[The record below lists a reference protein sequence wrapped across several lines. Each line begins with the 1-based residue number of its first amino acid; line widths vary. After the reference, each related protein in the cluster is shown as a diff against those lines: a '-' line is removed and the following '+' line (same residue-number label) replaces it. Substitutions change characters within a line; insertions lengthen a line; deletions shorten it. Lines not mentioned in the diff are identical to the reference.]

1 METEIEYNYDAI
13 KRLQQQ
19 TNSNFNRV
27 FICAYDINTTG
38 KHPFLKYLLYKS
50 DITRNAVAFPSIDIS
65 TTSQSVEFDKIVVMA
80 QKYISIITMNTCIDT
95 PLESAIRYQGSITYN
110 TTDIY
115 LFFDMTQLCS
125 NNDEEYINDAYEA
138 TTFFCIIDEIMNT
151 RKVFNNCVD
160 ESVSD
165 FFLQN
170 IDLIFLTD
178 QQNKKY
184 EIPKAFYVGTDLSLL
199 HFTYVFGV
207 SKTVEGSMFG
217 PYYYFTDYDN
227 CKTNNDGIVR
237 FAVFLGKTLVKLNL
251 PNDDIDESNTK
262 RERLIVKE
270 FKTYERNTMRITD
283 YDGNW
288 AMNYDS
294 VYLGCIE
301 LDNGDFLQNA
311 PIVAVKKYDQQISL
325 SYWKTTIKDHL

>member
-1 METEIEYNYDAI
+1 MDTEYNYLAI
-13 KRLQQQ
+13 KRLQQ
-19 TNSNFNRV
+19 TGLNFNRV

-50 DITRNAVAFPSIDIS
+50 DITQNIIAFPHIDVSTSSQSID
-65 TTSQSVEFDKIVVMA
+65 FDKIVLMA
-80 QKYISIITMNTCIDT
+80 QKYISIITMNTCLDM
-95 PLESAIRYQGSITYN
+95 PLESTIQYQGCITHN

-115 LFFDMTQLCS
+115 LFFDMTKLCS
-125 NNDEEYINDAYEA
+125 NNEEFINDTYEE

-151 RKVFNNCVD
+151 HKVFDNCIH

-170 IDLIFLTD
+170 IDLVFLTD

-184 EIPKAFYVGTDLSLL
+184 EIPTAFYVGADLSLL

-207 SKTVEGSMFG
+207 SKIIEHSMFG

-227 CKTNNDGIVR
+227 CKNGGVVR
-237 FAVFLGKTLVKLNL
+237 FAIFLGNSLVKLNL
-251 PNDDIDESNTK
+251 PNDAIDESNTK
-262 RERLIVKE
+262 RERLTVKE

-301 LDNGDFLQNA
+301 LDNGDFLQNV
-311 PIVAVKKYDQQISL
+311 PMVAVKNYDQQISL
-325 SYWKTTIKDHL
+325 SYWKRML